1 MPKTQ
6 AFRALHSKADQPLLL
21 PNVWDVGG
29 ARLAELLGAKAVAT
43 TSAGVAWS
51 LGYPDGNK
59 LPVERQAQL
68 ASDLV
73 KAVKVPVSIDM
84 EAGYSDD
91 PELVSENLK
100 RVLDAGIAGINI
112 EDGTGEPSLLAKKIE
127 AIKRAASA
135 MKVDVFVNARTDV
148 YLQNL
153 VPDEDKAEETL
164 ARAVLYSD
172 AGADGLFVPALT
184 ELTQIA
190 QITVGTKLPVNLL
203 AWPGLPKAADLAKLG
218 VRRLSAGSGIS
229 QIVWQRIVKLTE
241 AFLATGDSELFAKDS
256 MARGELQK
264 LFANTK

>member
-1 MPKTQ
+1 
-6 AFRALHSKADQPLLL
+6 LLL

-29 ARLAELLGAKAVAT
+29 ARLAESLGAKAVAT
-43 TSAGVAWS
+43 ASAPVAWS

-73 KAVKVPVSIDM
+73 KAIKVPVSIDM

-91 PELVSENLK
+91 PEVVGENLK
-100 RVLDAGIAGINI
+100 CVLDAGIAGINI
-112 EDGTGEPSLLAKKIE
+112 EDGMGEPSLLAKKID

-135 MKVDVFVNARTDV
+135 MKVDVFINARTDV
-148 YLQNL
+148 YLRNL
-153 VPDEDKAEETL
+153 VSDENKAEETL
-164 ARAVLYSD
+164 TRAVLYGE

-203 AWPGLPKAADLAKLG
+203 AWPGLPKASDLAKLG
-218 VRRLSAGSGIS
+218 VRRLSAGPGIS
-229 QIVWQRIVKLTE
+229 QIVWQRIAKLTE
-241 AFLATGDSELFAKDS
+241 AFLAAGDSQLFAEDF
-256 MARGELQK
+256 MAHGALQQ
-264 LFANTK
+264 LFTDTK

>member
-1 MPKTQ
+1 MPKTRV
-6 AFRALHSKADQPLLL
+6 FRALHSKTDQPLLL
-21 PNVWDVGG
+21 TNVWDVGG
-29 ARLAELLGAKAVAT
+29 ARLAESLGAKAVAT

-68 ASDLV
+68 ASHLV
-73 KAVKVPVSIDM
+73 KAVRVPVSIDM

-91 PELVSENLK
+91 PELVGESLK

-112 EDGTGEPSLLAKKIE
+112 EDGMSEPRLLAKKIE
-127 AIKRAASA
+127 AIKRTASA
-135 MKVDVFVNARTDV
+135 MNVDVFINARTDV
-148 YLQNL
+148 YLRNL
-153 VPDEDKAEETL
+153 VSDENKAEETL
-164 ARAVLYSD
+164 TRAVLYGE

-190 QITVGTKLPVNLL
+190 QITFGTKLPINLL

-218 VRRLSAGSGIS
+218 VRRLSVGPAIS
-229 QIVWQRIVKLTE
+229 QIAWQRIAKLTE
-241 AFLATGDSELFAKDS
+241 AFLAAGDSELFAKDS
-256 MARGELQK
+256 MAHGTLQK

>member
-1 MPKTQ
+1 MPKTRV
-6 AFRALHSKADQPLLL
+6 FRALHSKTDQPLLL

-29 ARLAELLGAKAVAT
+29 ARLAESLGAKAVAT

-73 KAVKVPVSIDM
+73 KAVRVPVSIDM

-91 PELVSENLK
+91 PELVGESLK

-112 EDGTGEPSLLAKKIE
+112 EDGMSEPRLLAKKIE
-127 AIKRAASA
+127 AIKRTASA
-135 MKVDVFVNARTDV
+135 MNVDVFINARTDV
-148 YLQNL
+148 YLKNL
-153 VPDEDKAEETL
+153 VSDENKAEETL
-164 ARAVLYSD
+164 TRAVLYGE

-190 QITVGTKLPVNLL
+190 QITFGTKLPVNLL

-218 VRRLSAGSGIS
+218 VRRLSAGPAIS
-229 QIVWQRIVKLTE
+229 QIAWQRIAKLTE
-241 AFLATGDSELFAKDS
+241 AFLAAGDSELFAKDS
-256 MARGELQK
+256 MAHGTLQK